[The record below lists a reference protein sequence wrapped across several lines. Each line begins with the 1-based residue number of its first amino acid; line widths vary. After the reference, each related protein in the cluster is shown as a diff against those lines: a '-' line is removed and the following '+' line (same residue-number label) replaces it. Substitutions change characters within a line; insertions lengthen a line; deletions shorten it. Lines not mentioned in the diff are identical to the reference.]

1 MIPAVT
7 MSADTKERKTAQKVG
22 IVQTVTVLKN
32 GTDIEN
38 WKRMSFGRDSNFL
51 VT

>member
-1 MIPAVT
+1 MTPAVT
-7 MSADTKERKTAQKVG
+7 MSADTRERKAAQEVG

-32 GTDIEN
+32 GTDTEN
-38 WKRMSFGRDSNFL
+38 WRRMSLGRDFNFL